1 MLAPKINGT
10 WVINHLTRDVD
21 LDFTILF
28 SSINSIFGGA
38 GQGDYTAANAYLD
51 SFAYMQ
57 NKQGKNTLSINW
69 PAWDE
74 VGIAVDYG
82 ITDESSIF
90 RLLTVERAISVLEEI
105 ASNKL
110 TNIIPG
116 TLNMKLLAF
125 AKDELS
131 FELSEQI
138 KNKLIDKNRTK
149 NEAEKR
155 RRTDTED
162 IVLKGK
168 GELYSDTEK
177 SIAQMYSM
185 VLDMQELDL
194 YESFSAM
201 GGDSIMATQLLK
213 LINQQYPDI
222 VDISDIFTYSS
233 VVELSEYIDKQLNKD
248 HQQETEED
256 TAENRLEQE
265 LNNLFDDLENGKI
278 NIQEGLKILEN

>member
-1 MLAPKINGT
+1 
-10 WVINHLTRDVD
+10 
-21 LDFTILF
+21 
-28 SSINSIFGGA
+28 
-38 GQGDYTAANAYLD
+38 
-51 SFAYMQ
+51 
-57 NKQGKNTLSINW
+57 
-69 PAWDE
+69 
-74 VGIAVDYG
+74 
-82 ITDESSIF
+82 
-90 RLLTVERAISVLEEI
+90 
-105 ASNKL
+105 
-110 TNIIPG
+110 
-116 TLNMKLLAF
+116 
-125 AKDELS
+125 
-131 FELSEQI
+131 
-138 KNKLIDKNRTK
+138 RTK

-213 LINQQYPDI
+213 LINEQYPDI

-248 HQQETEED
+248 SQQETEED

-278 NIQEGLKILEN
+278 NIQEGLKILE